1 MALEGYKSNNNV
13 VYSSKYRVV
22 WAPKYKRSALLGP
35 IAKRS
40 KAGVLSHT
48 LRQEF
53 RPLKSRL
60 PTLWT
65 NSYLVSTVGGAALVV
80 IKQYGETRRTYKFR
94 LYPKRK
100 HRECLLRKCVAICT
114 VMRYMRYKNGARH
127 RHAGG
132 IFASP
137 AGRTAS
143 RG

>member
-1 MALEGYKSNNNV
+1 MWSGHP
-13 VYSSKYRVV
+13 KYR
-22 WAPKYKRSALLGP
+22 RSALLGP
-35 IAKRS
+35 IAKRC
-40 KAGVLSHT
+40 KAGVSSHT
-48 LRQEF
+48 LRQAF
-53 RPLKSRL
+53 RPLKSQL

-80 IKQYGETRRTYKFR
+80 MKQYGEIRRTYKFR
-94 LYPKRK
+94 LYPNRK
-100 HRECLLRKCVAICT
+100 QRECLLGKCVAVCT
-114 VMRYMRYKNGARH
+114 MMRYMRHKNGAMH